1 MRLGRN
7 LSSLVRVLT
16 QRTRKLREAERAQRH
31 SEMLM
36 HAMDLIL
43 DHDDLEQALNA
54 LMGLC
59 KTPLAADEWLLVQ
72 DKTGRALLSGTP
84 LRLDRRV
91 VEQVL
96 TQPRRSDNAPALWG
110 VQTLPQEIRKFPA
123 ILSHPVNGEYGAP
136 VAIVFLAKR
145 RGAFSER
152 DCALL
157 ARIAELLYHTTR
169 RMQQRSA
176 ARRELS
182 RLSKIAELTSNFV
195 VVTDAQLRIEW
206 VNPAF
211 ERRTGW
217 TLEEVRGKIP
227 PEALL
232 SEQNDPAELARMHA
246 AVRAGKPYRAELMNR
261 TKSGENYWISKD
273 VQPLLDDRGAL
284 EGFIAVH
291 TEITDLK
298 LTSLRA
304 QQDSVIAM
312 EASRDGIAF
321 MDSEGRYLY
330 MNAAHR
336 RMFGIGDSEEIGQ
349 FQWQTMYLPEDLARF
364 LAEDWAALEAA
375 GTWQG
380 ELTGV
385 CRDGRHV
392 PQEVSLTLQDQGL
405 LCITRDI
412 SDRVRL
418 EAERARLR
426 EDLQLAQRRETI
438 AQLADGIAH
447 DLNNLVAVVSGSAS
461 LLQPYCISHPEA
473 SAGVARIIRATDTA
487 RDLVS
492 GLRRLDRP
500 QMKRSA
506 QDLRQLL
513 REGMELLGSGRIR
526 DYQISVSAPA
536 HDCPVWA
543 NATEMLQVIVNLAL
557 NACEAAGSAPNR
569 VTLRVLDSTR
579 LPRTAPDIG
588 KVNPALD
595 YTVFAVSD
603 TGIGISA
610 QARARL
616 FERHFTTKG
625 ASGSGLGL
633 PIVVGILR
641 ANDAL
646 LWVESTE
653 GTGTRMIVA
662 WPSTPGT
669 TADVQ
674 HATEFVPGTPD
685 LTGANILVV
694 DDIAD
699 VADVLSEM
707 LETAGAL
714 GVAVSDPLEAAE
726 LLRDNPGLWQAL
738 VTDLDMPV
746 LDGVGLARIAANC
759 VPPIPAVLVT
769 ALPEMVGDNAALFP
783 AVVAKPTNAAQLV
796 AAVNTALQHAAQS

>member
-1 MRLGRN
+1 MRLGRK
-7 LSSLVRVLT
+7 LFSLMRALT
-16 QRTRKLREAERAQRH
+16 QRTRKLKEAERAQRH

-36 HAMDLIL
+36 HAMDVIL
-43 DHDDLEQALNA
+43 DHDDLDQALNA
-54 LMGLC
+54 VLGLC
-59 KTPLAADEWLLVQ
+59 KTTLAADEWLLLQ
-72 DKTGRALLSGTP
+72 DKTGRALLGGTP
-84 LRLDRRV
+84 LRLDCATIK
-91 VEQVL
+91 QFL
-96 TQPRRSDNAPALWG
+96 TQPRRSDNAQGLWG
-110 VQTLPQEIRKFPA
+110 WQALPQEIRKFPA
-123 ILSHPVNGEYGAP
+123 ILSHPVNSDYGAP
-136 VAIVFLAKR
+136 VAIVFLAEHPA
-145 RGAFSER
+145 AFSDR
-152 DCALL
+152 DTILL

-182 RLSKIAELTSNFV
+182 RLGKIAELTSNFV
-195 VVTDAQLRIEW
+195 VVTDAQVRIEW

-217 TLEEVRGKIP
+217 TLDEVRGKIP
-227 PEALL
+227 PEILL
-232 SEQNDPAELARMHA
+232 SDQNDPAELARMHE
-246 AVRAGKPYRAELMNR
+246 AVTAGKPCRAELLNR

-273 VQPLLDDRGAL
+273 VQPLLDDRGEI

-304 QQDSVIAM
+304 QKDSVIAM

-321 MDSEGRYLY
+321 MDAEGRYLY

-336 RMFGIGDSEEIGQ
+336 RMFGIGESEEIGQ
-349 FQWQTMYLPEDLARF
+349 FQWQNMYLPKDLERF

-380 ELTGV
+380 ELTGM
-385 CRDGRHV
+385 CRDGTHV

-461 LLQPYCISHPEA
+461 LLQPYCASHPEA

-500 QMKRSA
+500 QLERST

-513 REGMELLGSGRIR
+513 REGIELLGSGRIR
-526 DYQISVSAPA
+526 DYEISVTAPA

-543 NATEMLQVIVNLAL
+543 NATELLQVIVNLAL

-569 VTLRVLDSTR
+569 VTLQVLDKHQI
-579 LPRTAPDIG
+579 PVTAPDIG
-588 KVNPALD
+588 KVNPALE

-603 TGIGISA
+603 SGTGIPA
-610 QARARL
+610 QTRARL

-653 GTGTRMIVA
+653 GAGTRMIVA
-662 WPSTPGT
+662 WPSTAST

-674 HATEFVPGTPD
+674 HATELSPGAPD

-769 ALPEMVGDNAALFP
+769 ALPEMLGDNAALFP
-783 AVVAKPTNAAQLV
+783 AIVAKPTNSAQLV
-796 AAVNTALQHAAQS
+796 AAVNAALQRAAQN